1 MAVLNFFPVQK
12 LIFGHFWNCK
22 KWKLVKKNFVKLI
35 PLISRVFFFFGLD
48 YFKFSGPLCY
58 DKLSVSL
65 FVSSRYIKFR
75 LIFLLSKKPANTGS
89 SITPINYF
97 SLYLLI
103 ELKTGYQKSALSFVQ
118 NLLVNLTNSKL
129 STTCLNIT
137 ISTLTL
143 ISLSERIPNWILWN
157 PFTIILDRKN
167 QKKTPKIPNWNLF
180 QIIEL
185 KNQKKT
191 PISKGEQKNWNVDL
205 T

>member
-1 MAVLNFFPVQK
+1 MMDRVIEFS
-12 LIFGHFWNCK
+12 WNWFDEK
-22 KWKLVKKNFVKLI
+22 KWYFFRGGIDFTKKGFNKKSI
-35 PLISRVFFFFGLD
+35 TRKN
-48 YFKFSGPLCY
+48 YA
-58 DKLSVSL
+58 
-65 FVSSRYIKFR
+65 
-75 LIFLLSKKPANTGS
+75 FLLT
-89 SITPINYF
+89 
-97 SLYLLI
+97 
-103 ELKTGYQKSALSFVQ
+103 ELKIGYQKSALTFVQ
-118 NLLVNLTNSKL
+118 NLLVNLKNSKIL
-129 STTCLNIT
+129 MTCLNIT